1 LLYYLSGDRSEKM
14 TNIAKAPLELD
25 SHRFHLGLAI
35 ALVFHL
41 ILLSFP
47 IAFWI
52 DMNLFKAWSLDLVQ
66 QGISHFYSYSN
77 CDYPPAYLY
86 ILWLIGKIYQLVDPT
101 LSHRDGLLLMAMI
114 KLPPILADIG
124 AAWLI
129 AQILKPHTSLQNA
142 HKLALLYAFNPLMLF
157 VSALWG
163 QVDGVMILLML
174 GAFYLIQQNYL
185 VRSGLLIAVMVIF
198 KPQGLFLAPFL
209 VLSQWFR
216 QVWWKWVT
224 IAIGGL
230 ALIWLIVEPFYGLKD
245 GLATPFLSLYQRLQS
260 TADYYDFASVNAFNI
275 WGWANWERD
284 YTKFLGINYKVIGLA
299 FLGILM
305 LWLGIFLYQQR
316 HFGAQALA
324 ISTLLIG
331 FFMLPTRMHER
342 YMLYGLA
349 FLAITIAVIPT
360 IKWIYGGFT
369 VTGAI
374 NVGYVYLRYNH
385 EALFNTIPTM
395 WFQSVIYTVSA
406 LNVILFVVLL
416 SHTFRSQPLP
426 NKLSAL

>member
-1 LLYYLSGDRSEKM
+1 M
-14 TNIAKAPLELD
+14 TNIAKDTFELD
-25 SHRFHLGLAI
+25 SPRFHLGLAI
-35 ALVFHL
+35 ALVLHL
-41 ILLSFP
+41 ILISFP
-47 IAFWI
+47 VAFWI
-52 DMNLFKAWSLDLVQ
+52 DMNLFKAWSLDLAQ
-66 QGISHFYSYSN
+66 QGISNFYSYSN

-86 ILWLIGKIYQLVDPT
+86 ILWLIGKIYQVFDPT
-101 LSHRDGLLLMAMI
+101 MSNRDGLLLMAMI
-114 KLPPILADIG
+114 KLPPVLADIS

-129 AQILKPHTSLQNA
+129 AKILKLHMTDHTAYKMGLI
-142 HKLALLYAFNPLMLF
+142 YAFNPLMLF

-163 QVDGVMILLML
+163 QVDGVMIFLML
-174 GAFYLIQQNYL
+174 GAFYLIQQNHL
-185 VRSGLLIAVMVIF
+185 VRSGLLIAVMAIF
-198 KPQGLFLAPFL
+198 KPQGLFLVPFL

-216 QVWWKWVT
+216 QAWWKWVA
-224 IAIGGL
+224 IAISGL

-260 TADYYDFASVNAFNI
+260 TADYYDFASVNAFNV

-316 HFGAQALA
+316 HFGAQSLA
-324 ISTLLIG
+324 IATLLIG

-349 FLAITIAVIPT
+349 FLAISMAMIPT

-369 VTGAI
+369 VTGTI

-385 EALFNTIPTM
+385 EALFNTIPTI
-395 WFQSVIYTVSA
+395 WFQSLIYTVSA
-406 LNVILFVVLL
+406 LNVILFIVLL
-416 SHTFRSQPLP
+416 SHNFRSQQLP
-426 NKLSAL
+426 SKLSAL